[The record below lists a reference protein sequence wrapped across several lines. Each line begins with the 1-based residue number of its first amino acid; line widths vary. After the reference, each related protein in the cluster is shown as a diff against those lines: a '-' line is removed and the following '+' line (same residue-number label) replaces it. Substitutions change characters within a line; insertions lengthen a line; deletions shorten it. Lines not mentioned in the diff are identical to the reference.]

1 MLDNANNPIKECDIR
16 FDGRSF
22 YLPSEQVIYYDPDA
36 TSEFSLY
43 METHLQEIKDWF
55 RDQEY
60 EFCYIPDICKHI
72 TDEEIR
78 YLIPNWN
85 GEPVNE
91 LGNNLLKE
99 WLSDEHRNI
108 GAGFI
113 RKNRESGFLYK
124 FFPLASIKQ
133 QPLIEQLEQYK
144 TFLNDRLTEY
154 DQIRFSVT
162 ESREDEGLY
171 SVFEKKFCLA
181 DENFSERDIDIEI
194 RKIVERL
201 HKEGVEEFVLRC
213 MVPVEEK
220 LSRIVITSKFEIIL
234 PDYGNKLI
242 EISPLPKAV
251 FLLFLRHEEGIFF
264 KELMDYREE
273 LQSIYS
279 KISNRT
285 SSAVV
290 DSSLE
295 AITDPTKNSI
305 NEKCSRIREAFVSQM
320 DERLAEKYTVTGWR
334 GQRKRITLP
343 RNLVEWQCEL

>member
-1 MLDNANNPIKECDIR
+1 
-16 FDGRSF
+16 
-22 YLPSEQVIYYDPDA
+22 
-36 TSEFSLY
+36 
-43 METHLQEIKDWF
+43 MEAHLQAIKDWF
-55 RDQEY
+55 RDQKY

-124 FFPLASIKQ
+124 FFPLAPMKQ
-133 QPLIEQLEQYK
+133 QPLIKQLEQYK
-144 TFLNDRLTEY
+144 SYLNDRLTEN

-162 ESREDEGLY
+162 EAREDEGLY

-242 EISPLPKAV
+242 EMSPLPKAV

-273 LQSIYS
+273 LQTIYS
-279 KISNRT
+279 KITNRT
-285 SSAVV
+285 NAAVV

-305 NEKCSRIREAFVSQM
+305 NEKCSRIREAFVRQM
-320 DERLAEKYTVTGWR
+320 DERLAEKYTVTGWH

-343 RNLVEWQCEL
+343 RNLVEWQCEI

>member
-1 MLDNANNPIKECDIR
+1 MPNNTNNPIKECDIR
-16 FDGRSF
+16 FDGRPF
-22 YLPSEQVIYYDPDA
+22 YLPSVQVIYYDPDA

-43 METHLQEIKDWF
+43 MEAHLQAIKDWF
-55 RDQEY
+55 RDQKY

-113 RKNRESGFLYK
+113 RKNRGSGFLYK
-124 FFPLASIKQ
+124 FFPLAPIKQ
-133 QPLIEQLEQYK
+133 LPLKEQLEHYK
-144 TFLNDRLTEY
+144 SYLNDRLTEY

-162 ESREDEGLY
+162 EARENEGLY

-234 PDYGNKLI
+234 LDYGNKLI
-242 EISPLPKAV
+242 EMSPLPKAV
-251 FLLFLRHEEGIFF
+251 FLLFLRHEEGILF
-264 KELMDYREE
+264 KELMDYRGE
-273 LQSIYS
+273 LQTIYS
-279 KISNRT
+279 KITNRT
-285 SSAVV
+285 NAAVV

-343 RNLVEWQCEL
+343 RNLVEWQCEI